1 MIISLAFLTPAVF
14 ETTGS
19 IEYLSENAYGP
30 QQGSWYAENIA
41 GSMTAS
47 TTSFGLTS
55 IIGIVLFAIAV
66 LIILMGTKTIS
77 GAKELPSTVYN
88 W

>member
-1 MIISLAFLTPAVF
+1 MLAMIISLAFLTPAVF

-41 GSMTAS
+41 GNMTGNA
-47 TTSFGLTS
+47 TSFSMSAIL
-55 IIGIVLFAIAV
+55 GIVLFGVAV
-66 LIILMGTKTIS
+66 LLILGGTKIIK
-77 GAKELPSTVYN
+77 KEV
-88 W
+88 